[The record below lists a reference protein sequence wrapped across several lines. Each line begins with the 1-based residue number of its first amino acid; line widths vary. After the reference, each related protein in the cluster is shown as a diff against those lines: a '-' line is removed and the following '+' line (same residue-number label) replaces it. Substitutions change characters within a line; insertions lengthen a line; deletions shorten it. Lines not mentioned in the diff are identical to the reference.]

1 MNAWDA
7 LRRHGNV
14 VFAATVSVALQV
26 VVWTDAQFAGER
38 VVNGAA
44 ALAFGGSLFLRGRLP
59 LAPLVVGATLI
70 VVPTFHELANSG
82 VLAIGVMACLYSCG
96 ASPERIVGP
105 GGLAIGLATIP
116 LSIVTS
122 NSGFSAND
130 TLWVTLIVLA
140 PWAAGR
146 LVRGMRERARLLE
159 RRNIRLE
166 AEQETAAAR
175 ATAEERIRIAREL
188 HDVIAHALSLI
199 VVQARGG
206 RRMVHR
212 GRPDETLDAFDT
224 VEHAAQRALDEMRRL
239 LGMLREDEDEHAL
252 APPPSL
258 ARLPEL
264 VAELAE
270 AGLDADLVVEGER
283 HDLPAGVD
291 VSAYRIVQEALTNA
305 LRHSG
310 SSRARVVVTYGTDR
324 LELEVLDEGRG
335 PRDTSDVGHGLIG
348 IRERVAIYG
357 GELQAGTRPG
367 GGYALRACLPLWVAE

>member
-1 MNAWDA
+1 MNVWEP
-7 LRRHGNV
+7 LRRHGNL
-14 VFAATVSVALQV
+14 VFAATVSVALQL
-26 VVWTDAQFAGER
+26 VVWTDTQFAGGR
-38 VVNGAA
+38 VVNAAA
-44 ALAFGGSLFLRGRLP
+44 ALAFGGSLFLRGRVPLVP
-59 LAPLVVGATLI
+59 LAIGAALI

-96 ASPERIVGP
+96 AHAGRSVSL
-105 GGLAIGLATIP
+105 GGLAIGLVTIP

-146 LVRGMRERARLLE
+146 LVRGMRDRARMLE
-159 RRNIRLE
+159 RRNLRLE
-166 AEQETAAAR
+166 TEQETAAAR
-175 ATAEERIRIAREL
+175 AAAEERIRIAREP

-258 ARLPEL
+258 ARLPDLIAE
-264 VAELAE
+264 VAQ
-270 AGLDADLVVEGER
+270 AGLHADLVFEGEP
-283 HDLPAGVD
+283 HDLPAGID

-310 SSRARVVVTYGTDR
+310 TSRARVLVTYGTDR

-335 PRDTSDVGHGLIG
+335 LEDTSGFGHGLIG

-367 GGYALRACLPLWVAE
+367 GGYALRSSN

>member
-1 MNAWDA
+1 
-7 LRRHGNV
+7 V
-14 VFAATVSVALQV
+14 
-26 VVWTDAQFAGER
+26 
-38 VVNGAA
+38 
-44 ALAFGGSLFLRGRLP
+44 
-59 LAPLVVGATLI
+59 LI
-70 VVPTFHELANSG
+70 VVPSFNQLANSG

-96 ASPERIVGP
+96 ARPERIVSL
-105 GGLAIGLATIP
+105 GGFAIGLVTIP
-116 LSIVTS
+116 LTIVTS

-146 LVRGMRERARLLE
+146 LVRGMRDRARLLE

-166 AEQETAAAR
+166 TEQETAAAR

-224 VEHAAQRALDEMRRL
+224 VEYAAQRALNEMRRL
-239 LGMLREDEDEHAL
+239 LGMLRDDEGEHEL

-258 ARLPEL
+258 VRLPEL
-264 VAELAE
+264 IAELAE
-270 AGLDADLVVEGER
+270 AGLHADLVVEGER
-283 HDLPAGVD
+283 RDLPAGID
-291 VSAYRIVQEALTNA
+291 VSAYRIVQEALTNS

-310 SSRARVVVTYGTDR
+310 TSLARVVVTYGIDR
-324 LELEVLDEGRG
+324 LELEVLDEGQG
-335 PRDTSDVGHGLIG
+335 ATDPSASGHGLIG

-357 GELQAGTRPG
+357 GEFQAGTRPG
-367 GGYALRACLPLWVAE
+367 GGYALRARLPIWVTE